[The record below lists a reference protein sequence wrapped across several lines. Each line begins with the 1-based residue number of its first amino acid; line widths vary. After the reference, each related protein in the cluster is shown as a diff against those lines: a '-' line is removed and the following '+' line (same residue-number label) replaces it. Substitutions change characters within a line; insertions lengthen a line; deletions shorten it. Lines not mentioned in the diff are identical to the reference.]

1 MPILLAVLAFGVRR
15 LPLGPPRGTGTLDV
29 VGAILGT
36 VGVCGLLFAVV
47 RGGSH
52 GWTSTVTLAA
62 FAVAVVLL
70 AAFVARQLKAESP
83 LIPRMLF
90 TLRNVVLGNVANTAV
105 GALMFGV
112 FFVLTL
118 YLQQVRDYSP
128 LVAALWTMPISV
140 LLFLGSQVTIRLFG
154 KISPV
159 TALAGGLGLQ
169 AVALVWWASGISPE
183 SNIFVSFALPGMAW
197 GFGVGAAIVGA
208 FVSCTAGVHG
218 AMQGAASGLVSTT
231 LQIGGAIGVAGLS
244 TIAFKQLRTGHY
256 AEVVNGMAAGQSYA
270 LYGAAVVAALAVPVV
285 LWLRSSW
292 QPPAHH

>member
-1 MPILLAVLAFGVRR
+1 
-15 LPLGPPRGTGTLDV
+15 
-29 VGAILGT
+29 
-36 VGVCGLLFAVV
+36 
-47 RGGSH
+47 
-52 GWTSTVTLAA
+52 
-62 FAVAVVLL
+62 
-70 AAFVARQLKAESP
+70 
-83 LIPRMLF
+83 
-90 TLRNVVLGNVANTAV
+90 
-105 GALMFGV
+105 MFGV
-112 FFVLTL
+112 FLVLTL
-118 YLQQVRDYSP
+118 YLQQVRDLSP
-128 LVAALWTMPISV
+128 LAAALWTMPISI

-154 KISPV
+154 KVSPV

-208 FVSCTAGVHG
+208 FVSCTASVHG

-244 TIAFKQLRTGHY
+244 TIAFNQLHAGHY
-256 AEVVNGMAAGQSYA
+256 ANPVWGMAGGQSYA

-285 LWLRSSW
+285 LWLRASW